1 LRIRVL
7 LDECIPVQAAAE
19 LPNLEVRTIRG
30 MRWRGKKNGELLQ
43 LAEAN
48 FVVTMDGALVHQQ
61 KISHRR
67 LGIVTMVARSNE
79 IAAWAPAGGAEE
91 PGQVIRVRG

>member
-1 LRIRVL
+1 
-7 LDECIPVQAAAE
+7 
-19 LPNLEVRTIRG
+19 

-48 FVVTMDGALVHQQ
+48 FDVFVTMDGALVHQQ

-79 IAAWAPAGGAEE
+79 IETLRPLLPELRQAVLKVK